1 VTIRGPQDGFD
12 DYSGDWKSV
21 STDEF
26 RGSKDYLPLEIKMR
40 KLAHN
45 DDYSVYFS
53 QGQVGNYEW
62 WVTLPLDELLE
73 ALAVLVQ
80 KVEG

>member
-26 RGSKDYLPLEIKMR
+26 KGSKDYLPLEIKMR
-40 KLAHN
+40 QLG
-45 DDYSVYFS
+45 DSSYSVYFS
-53 QGQVGNYEW
+53 QGQVGNREW

-73 ALAVLVQ
+73 ALQVLAQ
-80 KVEG
+80 KVWG